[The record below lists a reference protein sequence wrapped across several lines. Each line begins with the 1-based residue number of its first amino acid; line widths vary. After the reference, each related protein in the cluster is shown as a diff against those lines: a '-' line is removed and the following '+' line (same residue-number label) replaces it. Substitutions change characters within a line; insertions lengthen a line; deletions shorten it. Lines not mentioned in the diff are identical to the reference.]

1 MKVLFIGYERK
12 DMSFFGYESKGI
24 QPSRKKEKT
33 YGSLRHESKH
43 LSYKELGRTKR

>member
-24 QPSRKKEKT
+24 QPSRKKKQQKT
-33 YGSLRHESKH
+33 HMAV
-43 LSYKELGRTKR
+43 